1 MRAQTSPD
9 HSPEP
14 AAAKASSG
22 LYVATWAVLAAAAS
36 GYMGILL
43 TQPDW
48 AAPLTTQSLR
58 TEEPKPAAPEVVA
71 QLTGEIH
78 TLRTTVADLQ
88 RELIEVKSTA
98 AAKEDIEAIREDVRA
113 AIAPPVVESS
123 AQEPPGLEQPTPMA
137 AAADHSVPVVINP
150 QSTEPQLRATQ
161 TEPPE
166 QNIVRVN
173 PQEEA
178 FPEENQVVLDHLG
191 VKIVNATPI
200 QHTQAAPDTDP
211 AVPEDKLARAERQ
224 DAPRSVAVAPPPPPL
239 PLKKVALLDASSAN
253 SVTSRPVETIATSPP
268 RSALPLATGSLP
280 PSAPS
285 QITFGPATVT
295 PASEAYAIHL
305 DAGPSLEALRL
316 RWSVLHERHR
326 SALGDLEPRYIAGG
340 SPTAPSYELL
350 AGPIASL
357 EEASRIC
364 ALLRA
369 KAVACSVGVPFE
381 GEAL

>member
-1 MRAQTSPD
+1 LGRRFGASESLAWPRDPCSGCAGLSEARFEPTMRAQTSPD

-36 GYMGILL
+36 GYMCILL

-58 TEEPKPAAPEVVA
+58 TEESKPAAPEVVA

-178 FPEENQVVLDHLG
+178 FPEE
-191 VKIVNATPI
+191 
-200 QHTQAAPDTDP
+200 
-211 AVPEDKLARAERQ
+211 
-224 DAPRSVAVAPPPPPL
+224 
-239 PLKKVALLDASSAN
+239 
-253 SVTSRPVETIATSPP
+253 
-268 RSALPLATGSLP
+268 
-280 PSAPS
+280 
-285 QITFGPATVT
+285 
-295 PASEAYAIHL
+295 
-305 DAGPSLEALRL
+305 
-316 RWSVLHERHR
+316 
-326 SALGDLEPRYIAGG
+326 
-340 SPTAPSYELL
+340 
-350 AGPIASL
+350 
-357 EEASRIC
+357 
-364 ALLRA
+364 
-369 KAVACSVGVPFE
+369 
-381 GEAL
+381 